1 MHDWTTV
8 THEAAPVWIW
18 HVNGRNIKLTELL
31 VCNQW
36 QNFSLILPIFTIV
49 IFELSVTPYTR
60 PDWPTLNYFI
70 FRSESRYC
78 HTEIWPFEGQITVS
92 PASYCFYHAKNFP
105 IPILK
110 QLPHYEVCKYAVA
123 LCVFQAKYRKSN
135 LIPTHLHLRFMFRF
149 QRVHSTFCHQ
159 KCVKNDETYCEV
171 ISEFCVELKAR
182 CSYYCCYGSNH
193 GSIVSDLH
201 AFQDNKADNRV

>member
-36 QNFSLILPIFTIV
+36 QNFSLILPIFTVV

-70 FRSESRYC
+70 FRSESC
-78 HTEIWPFEGQITVS
+78 DCPTEIWPFEGQITVS

-171 ISEFCVELKAR
+171 ISEFCVESK
-182 CSYYCCYGSNH
+182 
-193 GSIVSDLH
+193 V
-201 AFQDNKADNRV
+201 